1 MRLSIILPV
10 VKEEEF
16 QEPTRCPYQ
25 GCKGKHF
32 RLHQEVDKPLRDTV
46 HPSVKAR
53 RYQCLRC
60 KRTFRVYPTGVSRAQ
75 TSLRVQGLAV
85 MLYLLGLS
93 YGAVSLALDAL
104 GVYLCKSQVYLIVQQ
119 AARRVPGLSRRQ
131 VFEGIRTPAM
141 GGDVTSVRCRGQWL
155 PLGLTVDEKSGL
167 VLSVDDLG
175 GEDAQ
180 SLQEWIAPIAE
191 AVGAEVLVTDDADA
205 FKQVADEVGLKQ
217 QVCKSH
223 VKRNTEALVEELK
236 PLAMQDADGSLAAIG
251 VSPEQAAADLDRLKE
266 LVSHRPVDGEKE
278 LEALHQRY
286 VRAAPP
292 KKGETASVAYR
303 IRLLFLD
310 RWNLWKRLV
319 LYRQW
324 QGAGGERLDG
334 TNNRCERAIGNWIKE
349 RYRTMRGYKREES
362 AVGVSRLLVWT
373 GNYTLRG
380 GAPLVLLLK

>member
-10 VKEEEF
+10 VKEGEF
-16 QEPTRCPYQ
+16 QEPTRCPYR
-25 GCKGKHF
+25 GCTGKHF

-46 HPSVKAR
+46 YPSVKAR

-93 YGAVSLALDAL
+93 YGAVSLALEAL

-205 FKQVADEVGLKQ
+205 FKEVADEVGLKH

-223 VKRNTEALVEELK
+223 VKRNTETLVEELK
-236 PLAMQDADGSLAAIG
+236 PLAMRMA
-251 VSPEQAAADLDRLKE
+251 
-266 LVSHRPVDGEKE
+266 
-278 LEALHQRY
+278 
-286 VRAAPP
+286 
-292 KKGETASVAYR
+292 
-303 IRLLFLD
+303 
-310 RWNLWKRLV
+310 RWRRLV
-319 LYRQW
+319 FLR
-324 QGAGGERLDG
+324 
-334 TNNRCERAIGNWIKE
+334 NR
-349 RYRTMRGYKREES
+349 
-362 AVGVSRLLVWT
+362 
-373 GNYTLRG
+373 
-380 GAPLVLLLK
+380 P